1 MARPVKYD
9 IPNKQVEDLASFGCT
24 NVEIAYFF
32 GCDES
37 LIRKNYSENLT
48 KGRAKGKVRLRQ
60 AQMRKALG
68 TTKIVIDKETK
79 KEETVS
85 NNDGNPSMMI
95 WLGKQMLGQS
105 ENPLESDENLPSG
118 FELNVI

>member
-9 IPNKQVEDLASFGCT
+9 IPKSKVEQLASFGCT
-24 NVEIAYFF
+24 NVEIASFY
-32 GCDES
+32 GCDEA

-48 KGRAKGKVRLRQ
+48 KGRGQGKIRLRQ

-68 TTKIVIDKETK
+68 TNRVEINEDTQE
-79 KEETVS
+79 EETIP

-95 WLGKQMLGQS
+95 WLGKQMLGQT
-105 ENPLESDENLPSG
+105 EHPIDAEDNLPSG
-118 FELNVI
+118 FELNEI